1 MQKRAHRHD
10 DSGGDV
16 ADMAVQAGGVVVAD
30 AVGRPNSVAMPTG
43 TPARLRS
50 HRIRPGTGVL

>member
-1 MQKRAHRHD
+1 
-10 DSGGDV
+10 
-16 ADMAVQAGGVVVAD
+16 MAVQAGGVVVAD

-50 HRIRPGTGVL
+50 HRIRRGSGVL